1 MARFNGP
8 MRSFDFIL
16 KEGDF
21 YYIYYYS
28 RTCPQCDYLKER
40 INNFIA
46 NSDNNVYTLSLENI
60 FSGEFN
66 MFKEVDSLKTNEE
79 MKNEMIN
86 AIKINDVYLI
96 GYLSLY
102 LIDTNY
108 QNNEKY
114 LKDVILGN
122 RKINEYLDSINF

>member
-1 MARFNGP
+1 
-8 MRSFDFIL
+8 
-16 KEGDF
+16 
-21 YYIYYYS
+21 
-28 RTCPQCDYLKER
+28 
-40 INNFIA
+40 
-46 NSDNNVYTLSLENI
+46 
-60 FSGEFN
+60 

-86 AIKINDVYLI
+86 ASKINDVYLI
-96 GYLSLY
+96 GYPSLY

>member
-1 MARFNGP
+1 
-8 MRSFDFIL
+8 
-16 KEGDF
+16 
-21 YYIYYYS
+21 
-28 RTCPQCDYLKER
+28 
-40 INNFIA
+40 
-46 NSDNNVYTLSLENI
+46 
-60 FSGEFN
+60 

-114 LKDVILGN
+114 LKDVILRN